1 MPLEYNATDNLNDI
15 MPVLGDHFIWY
26 HALQKQLLYPQT
38 FKPEPLE
45 RLASFHAWF
54 HKAQNKEYVDRP
66 ALDSLQK
73 TYYQLHEAAEKIH
86 GAVSASRRP
95 ISAQDFEALGALH
108 LKFCE
113 QVREYERDSILE
125 DGGLDALTGL
135 RNWRQL
141 RKDLKKELDR
151 LDRSGKSFTVAM
163 TRIDQYEEIIR
174 EYSVAEAREYLKLV
188 AGLMKQS
195 LRTFDDAYRTQDD
208 KFALCLRQADI
219 TGGISALER
228 LKELL
233 EEREE
238 TIRLGGRKVPL
249 TMSCCIAEPMPEND
263 VDEMLRNLNDDLDN
277 MKNSTGT
284 VLEYFEISPL
294 QKFIETKASE

>member
-1 MPLEYNATDNLNDI
+1 MPLEYNATENLNDI
-15 MPVLGDHFIWY
+15 MPVLGDHLAWY
-26 HALQKQLLYPQT
+26 NELQKQLLYPQT
-38 FKPEPLE
+38 YKPGALE

-54 HKAQNKEYVDRP
+54 HKAQNKEFVDRP

-73 TYYQLHEAAEKIH
+73 TYYQMHEAAEKVL
-86 GAVSASRRP
+86 GQVATSRRAV
-95 ISAQDFEALGALH
+95 SAQDFLAVAAAH
-108 LKFCE
+108 LKFCA
-113 QVREYERDSILE
+113 QIREYERDSILE

-141 RKDLKKELDR
+141 RKDLKKEMGR
-151 LDRSGKSFTVAM
+151 LERSGKSFTVAM

-188 AGLMKQS
+188 SSLMKQS

-219 TGGISALER
+219 SGGISALER

-238 TIRLGGRKVPL
+238 VLKLGGRRVPL

-294 QKFIETKASE
+294 QKFIETKS

>member
-1 MPLEYNATDNLNDI
+1 MPLEYSATENLNDI
-15 MPVLGDHFIWY
+15 MPVLSDHLSWY
-26 HALQKQLLYPQT
+26 DRLQKQLLYPQSH
-38 FKPEPLE
+38 KPEAPE

-54 HKAQNKEYVDRP
+54 HKAQNKEFVDRP
-66 ALDSLQK
+66 ALDTLQNS
-73 TYYQLHEAAEKIH
+73 YYQLHELAE
-86 GAVSASRRP
+86 ALADQVSRSRRA
-95 ISAQDFEALGALH
+95 IAVDEFEKLEALH
-108 LKFCE
+108 LRFSL

-125 DGGLDALTGL
+125 DGGLDALTGV

-141 RKDLKKELDR
+141 RKDLKKELER
-151 LDRSGKSFTVAM
+151 LERSGRSFTVAM

-188 AGLMKQS
+188 ASLMKES

-219 TGGISALER
+219 SGGISALER

-238 TIRLGGRKVPL
+238 VIKLGGRKVPL
-249 TMSCCIAEPMPEND
+249 TLSCCVAEPVPDQD
-263 VDEMLRNLNDDLDN
+263 VDGMLQNLNDDLDN
-277 MKNSTGT
+277 MKNQTGT

-294 QKFIETKASE
+294 QKFIETER

>member
-1 MPLEYNATDNLNDI
+1 MPLEYNATENLNDI
-15 MPVLGDHFIWY
+15 MPVLGDHLDWY
-26 HALQKQLLYPQT
+26 NTLQKQLLYPQAY
-38 FKPEPLE
+38 PPGAVE

-54 HKAQNKEYVDRP
+54 HKAQNKEFVDRP
-66 ALDSLQK
+66 ALDALQK
-73 TYYQLHEAAEKIH
+73 IYYQLHEEAERLIGGAA
-86 GAVSASRRP
+86 SSRRA
-95 ISAQDFEALGALH
+95 ISADDFEKLNTLH
-108 LKFCE
+108 LQFCS
-113 QVREYERDSILE
+113 QVRAYEHDSILE
-125 DGGLDALTGL
+125 DGGLDALTGV

-151 LDRSGKSFTVAM
+151 LERSGKSFTVAM

-188 AGLMKQS
+188 ASLMKQS
-195 LRTFDDAYRTQDD
+195 LRTFDDAYRTQED
-208 KFALCLRQADI
+208 KFALCLRQADMS
-219 TGGISALER
+219 GGISALER

-238 TIRLGGRKVPL
+238 ILKLGGRKVPL
-249 TMSCCIAEPMPEND
+249 TLSCCIAEPVPEQD

-294 QKFIETKASE
+294 QKFIETSN

>member
-1 MPLEYNATDNLNDI
+1 MPLEYNATENLNDI
-15 MPVLGDHFIWY
+15 MPVLGDHLAWY
-26 HALQKQLLYPQT
+26 NELQKQLLYPQT
-38 FKPEPLE
+38 HKPGALE

-54 HKAQNKEYVDRP
+54 HKAQNKEFVDRP

-73 TYYQLHEAAEKIH
+73 TYYQLHETAEKVL
-86 GAVSASRRP
+86 GQVASSRRAVAAP
-95 ISAQDFEALGALH
+95 DFEALAAMH
-108 LKFCE
+108 LKFCA

-125 DGGLDALTGL
+125 DGGLDAMTGL

-151 LDRSGKSFTVAM
+151 LERSGKSFTVAM

-174 EYSVAEAREYLKLV
+174 EYSVAEARQYLKLV

-238 TIRLGGRKVPL
+238 ILKLGGRRVPL
-249 TMSCCIAEPMPEND
+249 TLSCCIAEPMPEND

-294 QKFIETKASE
+294 QKFMETKD

>member
-1 MPLEYNATDNLNDI
+1 MPLEYNATENLNDI
-15 MPVLGDHFIWY
+15 MPVLTDHLRWY
-26 HALQKQLLYPQT
+26 HAVQKQVLFPQVY
-38 FKPEPLE
+38 KPAAAE

-54 HKAQNKEYVDRP
+54 QRAQNKEYIDRI
-66 ALDSLQK
+66 ALDGLQK
-73 TYYQLHEAAEKIH
+73 SYYDLHEAAEK
-86 GAVSASRRP
+86 ALDSASSSRKG
-95 ISAQDFEALGALH
+95 LGAAEFEILNGLH
-108 LKFCE
+108 LKFCALI
-113 QVREYERDSILE
+113 REYERDSILE
-125 DGGLDALTGL
+125 DGGLDSLTGV

-141 RKDLKKELDR
+141 RKDMKKELDR
-151 LDRSGKSFTVAM
+151 LERSGKSFTVAL

-174 EYSVAEAREYLKLV
+174 EYSVAEAREYLKIV

-233 EEREE
+233 EERDEVLK
-238 TIRLGGRKVPL
+238 LGGRKVNL
-249 TMSCCIAEPMPEND
+249 TLSCCVAEPVPEND
-263 VDEMLRNLNDDLDN
+263 VDEILRNLTDDLDN

-284 VLEYFEISPL
+284 VLEYFETSPL
-294 QKFIETKASE
+294 QKFIEKTPK

>member
-1 MPLEYNATDNLNDI
+1 MPLEYNATENLNDI
-15 MPVLGDHFIWY
+15 MPVLTDHLRWY
-26 HALQKQLLYPQT
+26 NTVQKQLLYPQIY
-38 FKPEPLE
+38 KPAAAE

-54 HKAQNKEYVDRP
+54 QKAQNKEYIDRI
-66 ALDSLQK
+66 ALDALQK
-73 TYYQLHEAAEKIH
+73 AYYELHEASEKALDNASSSRKPMAAAE
-86 GAVSASRRP
+86 
-95 ISAQDFEALGALH
+95 FEILGALH
-108 LKFCE
+108 LKFCSLI
-113 QVREYERDSILE
+113 REYERDSILE

-141 RKDLKKELDR
+141 RKDMKKEMDR
-151 LDRSGKSFTVAM
+151 LERSGKSFTVAI

-174 EYSVAEAREYLKLV
+174 EYSVSEARQYLIMV

-208 KFALCLRQADI
+208 KFVLLLRQADI

-233 EEREE
+233 EERDEVLK
-238 TIRLGGRKVPL
+238 LGGRKVNL
-249 TMSCCIAEPMPEND
+249 TLSCCVAEPMPEND
-263 VDEMLRNLNDDLDN
+263 VDGILRNLTDDLDN

-284 VLEYFEISPL
+284 VLEYFETSPL
-294 QKFIETKASE
+294 QKFIETKTP